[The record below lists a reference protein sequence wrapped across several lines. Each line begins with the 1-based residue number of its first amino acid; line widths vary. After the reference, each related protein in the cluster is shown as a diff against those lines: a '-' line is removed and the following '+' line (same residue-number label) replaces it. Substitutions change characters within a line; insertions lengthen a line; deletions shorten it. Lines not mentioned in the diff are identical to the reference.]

1 MSASARGVDFC
12 ICFSRFKHRQPLRFL
27 GQNWVVVVRKLALNR
42 SIVLKRGRF
51 DILALLTN
59 AQTAQVT
66 SNDDGTTPG
75 HTAFT
80 AME

>member
-1 MSASARGVDFC
+1 
-12 ICFSRFKHRQPLRFL
+12 
-27 GQNWVVVVRKLALNR
+27 VRKLTSYL
-42 SIVLKRGRF
+42 SIVSKRGRF